1 MHKLSNNII
10 IVVLKLFFSTALAVF
25 VFITISIFGFTKK
38 AEAIPTCTNGIS
50 DSKYG
55 VYGAAQFAPPTVT
68 ITPDDSVA
76 ITLDSIICNASDH
89 DVTDTNYFHSK
100 GYVDGKEALT
110 ITGGTEAVGWIKD
123 YRQQT
128 TTVPAHSSQ
137 HLYFSAILKGRAPD
151 GTPIFSGSGR
161 YTISISGF
169 GYVLDKST
177 NEGSYTNVVDT
188 YFGINIVV
196 PRGRI
201 QITKYGPNG
210 QSYFADGRFKMCVLN
225 RSDICAGLN
234 QGSSSNV
241 AVDPGWYSV
250 LKANTNGPPS
260 DGWYIDHVQ
269 LGSPNGNKID
279 PISPLGTVLYP
290 FTVTSNSQAWVDVY
304 LEKYAAQCGT
314 SNIFSF
320 NGSTTTPKA
329 GDKFA
334 MNFGMT
340 NPGGITNWAWPTT
353 KLHVKVPEG
362 VTPIQKL
369 NGQTVSSFDW
379 YEKTRDLYIAP
390 PSYNTIKSGQT
401 INYTGFFQ
409 YNAEAKPGNYTY
421 QYNMVFPDNSTAWIE
436 YQKNGNTTF
445 IPNCN
450 GTSQLV
456 SPIFYPWLQTK
467 NGDVLARGT
476 VIGQEFSK
484 PGSRSDTSFG
494 SELDYLLLSP
504 GQNSS
509 PAAKQF
515 CSLNRYVL
523 GRDMS
528 KQCSAGLYDFT
539 QQDFED
545 IQKAVSK
552 TWERN
557 GAGAGG
563 SCIPYKT
570 STGNLPSGNISPGCA
585 GGTMYKKIGNTN
597 LSSFVSGS
605 GAQSVSLGR
614 ATVWVTGKLTI
625 DRDIINSYSSVTAGG
640 SAPNLAFFVEG
651 DVEIAPGVSQVD
663 AIIISFPGRIKT
675 CSQYPNPSCQSKL
688 IANGYWAASL
698 GFQFGRNYF
707 DTTNPNANPAEQVIL
722 TGQSV
727 VFPPPGL
734 SRSDGDI
741 ESQLKYFDGE
751 LPPRLN

>member
-1 MHKLSNNII
+1 MALILVGFLLLFCFPRSAHANQGDDCISQGGNIHGWSWFWPSSVTVGPGQSLDITLYTVSCNPTAAYVDNDTVYFTGSSVNGYPGVIQFPYGNSVDMGALPQGWYSIRTLTVRIDGNYFNNSGYYNII
-10 IVVLKLFFSTALAVF
+10 LNGYGQVTYGDPWRCNLPGLPRTCNTNVGAASVGLNVVLPQ
-25 VFITISIFGFTKK
+25 G
-38 AEAIPTCTNGIS
+38 
-50 DSKYG
+50 
-55 VYGAAQFAPPTVT
+55 
-68 ITPDDSVA
+68 
-76 ITLDSIICNASDH
+76 H
-89 DVTDTNYFHSK
+89 
-100 GYVDGKEALT
+100 
-110 ITGGTEAVGWIKD
+110 
-123 YRQQT
+123 
-128 TTVPAHSSQ
+128 
-137 HLYFSAILKGRAPD
+137 
-151 GTPIFSGSGR
+151 
-161 YTISISGF
+161 
-169 GYVLDKST
+169 
-177 NEGSYTNVVDT
+177 
-188 YFGINIVV
+188 
-196 PRGRI
+196 I

-210 QSYFADGRFKMCVLN
+210 QGNFSEPRFNLCAQGYN
-225 RSDICAGLN
+225 GICTGAGGHSN
-234 QGSSSNV
+234 NV
-241 AVDPGWYSV
+241 AVDPGTYYV
-250 LKANTNGPPS
+250 LKTNNNYPPNGPDPPP
-260 DGWYIDHVQ
+260 DGWYIDHAQ
-269 LGSPNGNKID
+269 LGTPGSNVAADVFGRFP
-279 PISPLGTVLYP
+279 Y
-290 FTVTSNSQAWVDVY
+290 TVTSNGQTWADIY
-304 LEKYAAQCGT
+304 LQKYAATCGN
-314 SNIFSF
+314 SDIFSF

-334 MNFGMT
+334 MNFGMS
-340 NPGGITNWAWPTT
+340 NPGGITNWTWPTT
-353 KLHVKVPEG
+353 KLHVKVPAG
-362 VTPIQKL
+362 VTPISSL
-369 NGQTVSSFDW
+369 NGQAVGSFDW
-379 YEKTRDLYIAP
+379 QPATRDLYIAP
-390 PSYNTIKSGQT
+390 PSYNTIYSGQSV
-401 INYTGFFQ
+401 NYTAFFQ
-409 YNAEAKPGNYTY
+409 YDAGSSPGDYTY
-421 QYNMVFPDNSTAWIE
+421 VYNMVFPSNSVAWV
-436 YQKNGNTTF
+436 YYATYGNTTY
-445 IPNCN
+445 IKNCN
-450 GTSQLV
+450 GTSPLV
-456 SPIFYPWLQTK
+456 RPTFYPWLQTK

-476 VIGQEFSK
+476 VIGQDFFK

-504 GQNSS
+504 GQNNS

-539 QQDFED
+539 QQDFGD

-563 SCIPYKT
+563 SCTPYKT

-597 LSSFVSGS
+597 LSSFVSGA

-625 DRDIINSYSSVTAGG
+625 DRDIINSYSSAAAGG

-688 IANGYWAASL
+688 IANGYWAAYL

-707 DTTNPNANPAEQVIL
+707 NDGSPNANPAEQIIL
-722 TGQSV
+722 TGQSI